1 MGQCRPWDPGSI
13 SRLQHRASCTCSL
26 KDIFMLLSFQF
37 SAWQAIMC
45 PGVRALLCPEMV
57 PCEKHSVGCLGQ
69 RLPARAGESARQRR
83 FGTRCEGPEEVGAD
97 LVDSTEPAVFF
108 HEEE

>member
-13 SRLQHRASCTCSL
+13 SGLQHRASCTCSL

-57 PCEKHSVGCLGQ
+57 PCEKHSVGVG
-69 RLPARAGESARQRR
+69 RA
-83 FGTRCEGPEEVGAD
+83 EVLSTGCCQTKG
-97 LVDSTEPAVFF
+97 VDGIIINVNT
-108 HEEE
+108 